1 MLKGIEKVM
10 LNKYKNAKLDL
21 PEGFTVTAHT
31 GCMGTKEN
39 SLEAIETG
47 AQSGANIIE
56 FDLRTNK
63 NGDLVLSHDEP
74 TGEEK
79 TLGEAF
85 ECFKKFDDI
94 KANVDIKATKALE
107 NVYPLAKECGVENR
121 IFYTGVN
128 DEFVDAVRNKSP
140 EISYFLNVKVNALKK
155 NNEKY
160 LRSLVEKVKNAG
172 AIGINFKYTSASKKL
187 VEVFHKNGL
196 LVSIWTVNDEFN
208 MHKILSFG
216 PDNIT
221 TRKPDELAKIIKEIC
236 QKY

>member
-1 MLKGIEKVM
+1 MGRDFM
-10 LNKYKNAKLDL
+10 LNIFRKNYENEKLNL

-39 SLEAIETG
+39 TLEAIETG
-47 AQSGANIIE
+47 AKSGANIIE

-79 TLGEAF
+79 TLCEAF
-85 ECFKKFDDI
+85 EFFKQFDGI
-94 KANVDIKATKALE
+94 KANVDIKATEALE

-128 DEFVDAVRNKSP
+128 DGFVEAVKTKSP
-140 EISYFLNVKVNALKK
+140 EFSYFLNVKVNAFKK
-155 NNEKY
+155 NNRKY
-160 LRSLVEKVKNAG
+160 LLSLVEKVKNAG
-172 AIGINFKYTSASKKL
+172 AVGINFKYTSASKKL
-187 VEVFHKNGL
+187 VEIFHENGL
-196 LVSIWTVNDEFN
+196 LVSIWTVNDEYN

-221 TRKPDELAKIIKEIC
+221 TRKPDELTKIIS
-236 QKY
+236 QKK